1 LKAREAI
8 MSSPIHLGEDIDPA
22 LMYAPP
28 WTRERVPA
36 EIAGRPAAPL
46 IDADERDRN
55 PTTLVP
61 QFSGDRAMLELQR
74 QLALN
79 PNLIPEP
86 SAQAGSV
93 VWPILIRLCGV
104 ISFAAFVAWGM
115 VSYHGI
121 EKPAR
126 ITPTE
131 VSTSAI
137 SGNRSHHVDV
147 ELPRPMM
154 AAAQTDDVGTTNVRH
169 SAAAITPLTAA
180 PAVVAAA
187 PLPTA
192 SVNTIAVAP
201 VPAQTIA
208 PPPAQPA
215 PRSDNRPA
223 LRLDSGELEMLVKRG
238 NEFIANG
245 DLAAA
250 RLLLRRGAEA
260 GSAEATLALGATF
273 DPVVMQRLGAIGT
286 TPDITQA
293 RQWYQRAAELG
304 SNAALQRL
312 AGLDAAR

>member
-1 LKAREAI
+1 
-8 MSSPIHLGEDIDPA
+8 MSSPIHLDEDIDPA

-28 WTRERVPA
+28 WARERVPA
-36 EIAGRPAAPL
+36 EIAGRPATPL
-46 IDADERDRN
+46 TDTDERNRD
-55 PTTLVP
+55 PTRLAL

-79 PNLIPEP
+79 PHLIPEP
-86 SAQAGSV
+86 SAKAGSV
-93 VWPILIRLCGV
+93 VRPILIRLCGV
-104 ISFAAFVAWGM
+104 ISFAALVAWGM

-121 EKPAR
+121 EKPVGIMPA
-126 ITPTE
+126 E

-137 SGNRSHHVDV
+137 SGNRVDV
-147 ELPRPMM
+147 ELPRPAI
-154 AAAQTDDVGTTNVRH
+154 AAPQMEEAVTANV
-169 SAAAITPLTAA
+169 LAA

-187 PLPTA
+187 PLPAA
-192 SVNTIAVAP
+192 SVDAIAATP

-215 PRSDNRPA
+215 PRPDNRPA

-250 RLLLRRGAEA
+250 RLLLRRAAEA
-260 GSAEATLALGATF
+260 GSAEAALAVGATF

-286 TPDITQA
+286 TPDIAQA

>member
-1 LKAREAI
+1 
-8 MSSPIHLGEDIDPA
+8 MSSPIHLDEDIDPA

-28 WTRERVPA
+28 WARERVPA
-36 EIAGRPAAPL
+36 EIAGRPATPL
-46 IDADERDRN
+46 TDTDERNRD
-55 PTTLVP
+55 PTRLAL

-79 PNLIPEP
+79 PHLIPAP
-86 SAQAGSV
+86 SAKAGSV
-93 VWPILIRLCGV
+93 VRPILIRLCGV
-104 ISFAAFVAWGM
+104 ISFAALVAWGM

-121 EKPAR
+121 EKPVGIMPA
-126 ITPTE
+126 E
-131 VSTSAI
+131 VSTSVI
-137 SGNRSHHVDV
+137 SGDRVDV
-147 ELPRPMM
+147 ELLRPAI
-154 AAAQTDDVGTTNVRH
+154 AAPQMEEAVTANV
-169 SAAAITPLTAA
+169 LAA

-187 PLPTA
+187 PLPAA
-192 SVNTIAVAP
+192 SVDAIAATP
-201 VPAQTIA
+201 VPAQPIA

-215 PRSDNRPA
+215 PRPDNRPA

-250 RLLLRRGAEA
+250 RLLLRRAAEA
-260 GSAEATLALGATF
+260 GSAEAALALGATF

-286 TPDITQA
+286 TPDIAQA

>member
-1 LKAREAI
+1 
-8 MSSPIHLGEDIDPA
+8 
-22 LMYAPP
+22 
-28 WTRERVPA
+28 
-36 EIAGRPAAPL
+36 
-46 IDADERDRN
+46 
-55 PTTLVP
+55 
-61 QFSGDRAMLELQR
+61 MLELQR

-79 PNLIPEP
+79 PHLIPEP
-86 SAQAGSV
+86 SAKAGSV
-93 VWPILIRLCGV
+93 VRPILIRLCGV
-104 ISFAAFVAWGM
+104 ISFAALVAWGM

-121 EKPAR
+121 EKPVGIMSA
-126 ITPTE
+126 E
-131 VSTSAI
+131 VSTSVI
-137 SGNRSHHVDV
+137 SGDRVDV
-147 ELPRPMM
+147 ELLRPTI
-154 AAAQTDDVGTTNVRH
+154 AAPQMEEAVTANV
-169 SAAAITPLTAA
+169 LAA

-187 PLPTA
+187 PLPAA
-192 SVNTIAVAP
+192 SVDAIAATP

-215 PRSDNRPA
+215 PRPDNRPA

-250 RLLLRRGAEA
+250 RLLLRRAAEA
-260 GSAEATLALGATF
+260 GSAEAALAVGATF

-286 TPDITQA
+286 TPDIAQA

>member
-1 LKAREAI
+1 
-8 MSSPIHLGEDIDPA
+8 MSSPIHLDEDIDPA
-22 LMYAPP
+22 LIYAPP
-28 WTRERVPA
+28 WARERVPA
-36 EIAGRPAAPL
+36 EIAGRPAAL
-46 IDADERDRN
+46 LSETDERNRN
-55 PTTLVP
+55 PTTLDP
-61 QFSGDRAMLELQR
+61 EFSGDRAMLELQR
-74 QLALN
+74 QLAIN

-86 SAQAGSV
+86 PAETGSA

-115 VSYHGI
+115 ASYRGI
-121 EKPAR
+121 EKPVGIVPA
-126 ITPTE
+126 E
-131 VSTSAI
+131 VSTPAI
-137 SGNRSHHVDV
+137 SSNRVHRVDV
-147 ELPRPMM
+147 ELPRPTV
-154 AAAQTDDVGTTNVRH
+154 AAPQAEDAATTNVRR
-169 SAAAITPLTAA
+169 SAAAITPSPAA
-180 PAVVAAA
+180 VAVVAVA
-187 PLPTA
+187 PLPA
-192 SVNTIAVAP
+192 VSVNAIAVTP

-215 PRSDNRPA
+215 SRFDNRPTV
-223 LRLDSGELEMLVKRG
+223 RLDSGELEMLVKRG

-260 GSAEATLALGATF
+260 GSAEAALALGATF

-286 TPDITQA
+286 TPDIAQA

>member
-1 LKAREAI
+1 
-8 MSSPIHLGEDIDPA
+8 
-22 LMYAPP
+22 
-28 WTRERVPA
+28 
-36 EIAGRPAAPL
+36 
-46 IDADERDRN
+46 
-55 PTTLVP
+55 
-61 QFSGDRAMLELQR
+61 MLELQR
-74 QLALN
+74 QLARN

-86 SAQAGSV
+86 SAKAGSIV
-93 VWPILIRLCGV
+93 RPILIRLCGV
-104 ISFAAFVAWGM
+104 ISFAALVAWGM

-121 EKPAR
+121 EKPVGIMPA
-126 ITPTE
+126 E

-137 SGNRSHHVDV
+137 SGNRVDV
-147 ELPRPMM
+147 ELPRP
-154 AAAQTDDVGTTNVRH
+154 
-169 SAAAITPLTAA
+169 AIAA
-180 PAVVAAA
+180 PQMEDAVTANVLAAPTVVAAA
-187 PLPTA
+187 PLSAA
-192 SVNTIAVAP
+192 SVNAIAVTP
-201 VPAQTIA
+201 VPAQPIA

-215 PRSDNRPA
+215 PRPDNRPA

-260 GSAEATLALGATF
+260 GSAEAALALGATF

-286 TPDITQA
+286 TPDIVQA

>member
-1 LKAREAI
+1 
-8 MSSPIHLGEDIDPA
+8 MSSPIHLDEDIDPA

-28 WTRERVPA
+28 WARERVPA
-36 EIAGRPAAPL
+36 EIAGRPATPL
-46 IDADERDRN
+46 TDTDERNRD
-55 PTTLVP
+55 PTRLAL

-79 PNLIPEP
+79 PHLIPEP
-86 SAQAGSV
+86 SAKAGSV
-93 VWPILIRLCGV
+93 VRPILIRLCGV
-104 ISFAAFVAWGM
+104 ISFAALVAWGM

-121 EKPAR
+121 EKPVGIMPA
-126 ITPTE
+126 E
-131 VSTSAI
+131 VSTSVI
-137 SGNRSHHVDV
+137 SGDRVDV
-147 ELPRPMM
+147 ELLRPAI
-154 AAAQTDDVGTTNVRH
+154 AAPQMEEAVTANV
-169 SAAAITPLTAA
+169 LAA

-187 PLPTA
+187 PLPAA
-192 SVNTIAVAP
+192 SVDAIAATP

-215 PRSDNRPA
+215 PRPDNRPA

-250 RLLLRRGAEA
+250 RLLLRRAAEA
-260 GSAEATLALGATF
+260 GSAEAALALGATF

-286 TPDITQA
+286 TPDIAQA

>member
-1 LKAREAI
+1 
-8 MSSPIHLGEDIDPA
+8 MSSPIHLDEDIDPA

-28 WTRERVPA
+28 WARERVPA
-36 EIAGRPAAPL
+36 EIARRPAVPL
-46 IDADERDRN
+46 IDADERNRN
-55 PTTLVP
+55 PTTLAP
-61 QFSGDRAMLELQR
+61 EFSGDRAMLELQR

-79 PNLIPEP
+79 PNLIPAP
-86 SAQAGSV
+86 PAAAGSV
-93 VWPILIRLCGV
+93 IWPILIRLCGV

-115 VSYHGI
+115 VSYHNI
-121 EKPAR
+121 EKP
-126 ITPTE
+126 IGIMPTE
-131 VSTSAI
+131 VSVPAI
-137 SGNRSHHVDV
+137 SSNRIHRVDV
-147 ELPRPMM
+147 ELPRPTV
-154 AAAQTDDVGTTNVRH
+154 AAPQTEDPATTNVRR
-169 SAAAITPLTAA
+169 SAATITPLSAT

-192 SVNTIAVAP
+192 SVNAIAVTP
-201 VPAQTIA
+201 V
-208 PPPAQPA
+208 PAQPA
-215 PRSDNRPA
+215 PRPDIRPTV
-223 LRLDSGELEMLVKRG
+223 RLDSGELEMLVKRG

-260 GSAEATLALGATF
+260 GSAEAALALGATF

-286 TPDITQA
+286 TPDIAQA

>member
-1 LKAREAI
+1 
-8 MSSPIHLGEDIDPA
+8 MSSPIHLDEDIDPA

-28 WTRERVPA
+28 WAREWVPA

-46 IDADERDRN
+46 IDVDERNCN
-55 PTTLVP
+55 PTTLAP
-61 QFSGDRAMLELQR
+61 EFSGDRAMLELQR

-79 PNLIPEP
+79 PNLISEP
-86 SAQAGSV
+86 SPEAGSV

-104 ISFAAFVAWGM
+104 ISFAAFVAWGI
-115 VSYHGI
+115 VSYHGM
-121 EKPAR
+121 EKPVGIMPA
-126 ITPTE
+126 E
-131 VSTSAI
+131 VSTPAI
-137 SGNRSHHVDV
+137 SSDRVHYVDV
-147 ELPRPMM
+147 ELARPTM
-154 AAAQTDDVGTTNVRH
+154 AAPRTEDAATTNVRR
-169 SAAAITPLTAA
+169 SAATITPSPAV
-180 PAVVAAA
+180 PAVVAVA

-192 SVNTIAVAP
+192 SVNAIAVTP

-208 PPPAQPA
+208 PPPAQPV
-215 PRSDNRPA
+215 PRPDNRPTV
-223 LRLDSGELEMLVKRG
+223 RLDSGELEMLVKRG

-260 GSAEATLALGATF
+260 GSAEAALALGATF

-304 SNAALQRL
+304 SSAASQRL
-312 AGLDAAR
+312 AGLDATR

>member
-1 LKAREAI
+1 
-8 MSSPIHLGEDIDPA
+8 MSSPIYLDEDIDPA

-28 WTRERVPA
+28 WACERVPA
-36 EIAGRPAAPL
+36 EIAGRPAAL
-46 IDADERDRN
+46 LTDTDERNRN
-55 PTTLVP
+55 PARLAP

-74 QLALN
+74 QLARN
-79 PNLIPEP
+79 PGLIPEP
-86 SAQAGSV
+86 STQAGSV
-93 VWPILIRLCGV
+93 VRPILIRLCGV
-104 ISFAAFVAWGM
+104 ISFAALVAWGM

-121 EKPAR
+121 EEPVGIMPA
-126 ITPTE
+126 E
-131 VSTSAI
+131 VFTSVI
-137 SGNRSHHVDV
+137 SGNRVNRVDA
-147 ELPRPMM
+147 ELPRPTIV
-154 AAAQTDDVGTTNVRH
+154 APQIEEADTANVV
-169 SAAAITPLTAA
+169 AA
-180 PAVVAAA
+180 PTVAAAA
-187 PLPTA
+187 PLSAA
-192 SVNTIAVAP
+192 SINAIAVTP

-215 PRSDNRPA
+215 PRPDNRPA

-250 RLLLRRGAEA
+250 RLLLQRGAEA
-260 GSAEATLALGATF
+260 GSAEAALALGATF

-286 TPDITQA
+286 TPDIAQA

>member
-1 LKAREAI
+1 
-8 MSSPIHLGEDIDPA
+8 MSSPIHLDEDIDPA

-28 WTRERVPA
+28 WARERVPA
-36 EIAGRPAAPL
+36 EIAGRPATPL
-46 IDADERDRN
+46 TDTNERNRN
-55 PTTLVP
+55 PTTLAP

-74 QLALN
+74 QLVRN

-86 SAQAGSV
+86 SAKAGSV
-93 VWPILIRLCGV
+93 VRPILIRLCGV
-104 ISFAAFVAWGM
+104 ISFAALVAWGM

-121 EKPAR
+121 EKPIGIMPA
-126 ITPTE
+126 E

-137 SGNRSHHVDV
+137 SGNRVDV
-147 ELPRPMM
+147 ELPRPAI
-154 AAAQTDDVGTTNVRH
+154 AAPQMEDAVTANV
-169 SAAAITPLTAA
+169 LAA

-187 PLPTA
+187 PLSAA
-192 SVNTIAVAP
+192 SVNAIAVTP
-201 VPAQTIA
+201 VPAQPIA

-215 PRSDNRPA
+215 PRPDNRPA

-250 RLLLRRGAEA
+250 RLLLRRAAEA
-260 GSAEATLALGATF
+260 GSAEAALAVGATF

-286 TPDITQA
+286 TPDIAQA

>member
-1 LKAREAI
+1 
-8 MSSPIHLGEDIDPA
+8 MSSPIHLDEDIDPA

-28 WTRERVPA
+28 WARERVPA
-36 EIAGRPAAPL
+36 EIAGRPATPL
-46 IDADERDRN
+46 TDTNERNRN
-55 PTTLVP
+55 PTTLAP

-74 QLALN
+74 QLARN

-86 SAQAGSV
+86 SAKAGSV
-93 VWPILIRLCGV
+93 VRPILIRLCGV
-104 ISFAAFVAWGM
+104 ISFAALVAWGM

-121 EKPAR
+121 EKPVGIMPA
-126 ITPTE
+126 E

-137 SGNRSHHVDV
+137 SGNRVNRVDV
-147 ELPRPMM
+147 ELPRPAI
-154 AAAQTDDVGTTNVRH
+154 AAPQMEDAVTANV
-169 SAAAITPLTAA
+169 LAA

-187 PLPTA
+187 PLPAA
-192 SVNTIAVAP
+192 SVNAIAVTP

-215 PRSDNRPA
+215 PRPDNRPA

-250 RLLLRRGAEA
+250 RLLLRRAAEA
-260 GSAEATLALGATF
+260 GSAEAALAVGATF

-286 TPDITQA
+286 TPDIAQA

>member
-1 LKAREAI
+1 
-8 MSSPIHLGEDIDPA
+8 MSSPIHLDEDIDPA

-28 WTRERVPA
+28 WARERVPA
-36 EIAGRPAAPL
+36 EIAGRPATPL
-46 IDADERDRN
+46 TDTDERNRN
-55 PTTLVP
+55 PTTLAP

-79 PNLIPEP
+79 PHLIPEP
-86 SAQAGSV
+86 SAKAGSV
-93 VWPILIRLCGV
+93 VRPILIRLCGV
-104 ISFAAFVAWGM
+104 ISFAALVAWGM

-121 EKPAR
+121 EKPVGIMPA
-126 ITPTE
+126 E

-137 SGNRSHHVDV
+137 SGNRVDV
-147 ELPRPMM
+147 ELPRPAI
-154 AAAQTDDVGTTNVRH
+154 AAPQMEDAVTANV
-169 SAAAITPLTAA
+169 LAA

-187 PLPTA
+187 PLPAA
-192 SVNTIAVAP
+192 SVNAIAVTP

-215 PRSDNRPA
+215 PRPDNRPA

-250 RLLLRRGAEA
+250 RLLLRRAAEA
-260 GSAEATLALGATF
+260 GSAEAALALGATF

>member
-1 LKAREAI
+1 
-8 MSSPIHLGEDIDPA
+8 MSSPIHLDEDIDPA

-28 WTRERVPA
+28 WARERVPA
-36 EIAGRPAAPL
+36 EIAGRPATPL
-46 IDADERDRN
+46 TDTDERHRD
-55 PTTLVP
+55 PTRLAL

-79 PNLIPEP
+79 PHLIPEP
-86 SAQAGSV
+86 SAKAGSV
-93 VWPILIRLCGV
+93 VRPILIRLCGV
-104 ISFAAFVAWGM
+104 ISFAALVAWGM

-121 EKPAR
+121 EKPVGIMSA
-126 ITPTE
+126 E
-131 VSTSAI
+131 VSTSVI
-137 SGNRSHHVDV
+137 SGDRVDV
-147 ELPRPMM
+147 ELLRPTI
-154 AAAQTDDVGTTNVRH
+154 AAPQMEEAVTANV
-169 SAAAITPLTAA
+169 LAA
-180 PAVVAAA
+180 PAEVAAA
-187 PLPTA
+187 PLPAA
-192 SVNTIAVAP
+192 SVDAIAATP

-215 PRSDNRPA
+215 PRPDNRPA

-250 RLLLRRGAEA
+250 RLLLRRAAEA
-260 GSAEATLALGATF
+260 GSAEAALAVGATF

-286 TPDITQA
+286 TPDIAQA

>member
-8 MSSPIHLGEDIDPA
+8 MSSPIHLDEDIDPA

-28 WTRERVPA
+28 WARERVPA

-46 IDADERDRN
+46 IDVDERNCN
-55 PTTLVP
+55 PTTLAP
-61 QFSGDRAMLELQR
+61 EFSGDRAMLELQR

-79 PNLIPEP
+79 PNLISEP
-86 SAQAGSV
+86 SPKAGSV

-104 ISFAAFVAWGM
+104 ISFAAFVAWGI
-115 VSYHGI
+115 VSYHGM
-121 EKPAR
+121 EKPVGIMPA
-126 ITPTE
+126 E
-131 VSTSAI
+131 VSTPAI
-137 SGNRSHHVDV
+137 SSDRVHYVDV
-147 ELPRPMM
+147 ELARPTM
-154 AAAQTDDVGTTNVRH
+154 AAPRTEDATTTNVRR
-169 SAAAITPLTAA
+169 SAATITPSPAA
-180 PAVVAAA
+180 PAVVAVA

-192 SVNTIAVAP
+192 SVNAIAITPVSAQP
-201 VPAQTIA
+201 VPR
-208 PPPAQPA
+208 P
-215 PRSDNRPA
+215 DNRPTV
-223 LRLDSGELEMLVKRG
+223 RLDSGELEMLVKRG

-260 GSAEATLALGATF
+260 GSAEAALALGATF

-304 SNAALQRL
+304 SSAASQRL
-312 AGLDAAR
+312 AGLDATR

>member
-1 LKAREAI
+1 
-8 MSSPIHLGEDIDPA
+8 MSSPIH
-22 LMYAPP
+22 APP
-28 WTRERVPA
+28 WARERVPA
-36 EIAGRPAAPL
+36 EIAGRPATPL
-46 IDADERDRN
+46 TDTDERNRD
-55 PTTLVP
+55 PTRLAP

-86 SAQAGSV
+86 SAKAGSV
-93 VWPILIRLCGV
+93 VRPILIRLCGV

-121 EKPAR
+121 EKPVGIMPA
-126 ITPTE
+126 E

-137 SGNRSHHVDV
+137 SSNRVHRVDV
-147 ELPRPMM
+147 ELRRPTM
-154 AAAQTDDVGTTNVRH
+154 AAPQTEEAATTNVRR
-169 SAAAITPLTAA
+169 SAAAPLPAA

-187 PLPTA
+187 PLPAA
-192 SVNTIAVAP
+192 SVNAIAVTP

-215 PRSDNRPA
+215 PRPDNRPA

-260 GSAEATLALGATF
+260 GSAEAALALGATF

-286 TPDITQA
+286 TPDIAQA

>member
-1 LKAREAI
+1 
-8 MSSPIHLGEDIDPA
+8 MSSPIHLNEDIDPA

-28 WTRERVPA
+28 WARERVPA
-36 EIAGRPAAPL
+36 EIAGRPATPL
-46 IDADERDRN
+46 TDTNERNRD
-55 PTTLVP
+55 PTRLAL
-61 QFSGDRAMLELQR
+61 QFSGDRAILELQR

-79 PNLIPEP
+79 PHLIPEP
-86 SAQAGSV
+86 SAKAGSV
-93 VWPILIRLCGV
+93 VRPILIRLCGV
-104 ISFAAFVAWGM
+104 ISFAALVAWGM

-121 EKPAR
+121 EKPVGIMSA
-126 ITPTE
+126 E
-131 VSTSAI
+131 VSTSVI
-137 SGNRSHHVDV
+137 SGDRVDV
-147 ELPRPMM
+147 ELLRPAI
-154 AAAQTDDVGTTNVRH
+154 AAPQMEEAVTANV
-169 SAAAITPLTAA
+169 LAA
-180 PAVVAAA
+180 PAVVAVA
-187 PLPTA
+187 PLPAA
-192 SVNTIAVAP
+192 SVDAIAATP

-215 PRSDNRPA
+215 PRPDNRPA

-250 RLLLRRGAEA
+250 RLLLRRAAEA
-260 GSAEATLALGATF
+260 GSAEAALAVGATF

-286 TPDITQA
+286 TPDIVQA

>member
-1 LKAREAI
+1 
-8 MSSPIHLGEDIDPA
+8 
-22 LMYAPP
+22 
-28 WTRERVPA
+28 
-36 EIAGRPAAPL
+36 
-46 IDADERDRN
+46 
-55 PTTLVP
+55 
-61 QFSGDRAMLELQR
+61 MLELQR

-86 SAQAGSV
+86 SAEAGSV
-93 VWPILIRLCGV
+93 VRPILIRLCGV

-121 EKPAR
+121 EKPVGIMPA
-126 ITPTE
+126 E

-137 SGNRSHHVDV
+137 SSSRVHRVDV
-147 ELPRPMM
+147 ELRRPTT
-154 AAAQTDDVGTTNVRH
+154 AAPQTEEAATTNVRRG
-169 SAAAITPLTAA
+169 AAAITPL

-187 PLPTA
+187 PLPAA
-192 SVNTIAVAP
+192 SVDAIAVTP

-208 PPPAQPA
+208 PPPARPA
-215 PRSDNRPA
+215 LRPDNRPA
-223 LRLDSGELEMLVKRG
+223 LRLDSAELEMLVKRG

-260 GSAEATLALGATF
+260 GSAEAALALGATF

-286 TPDITQA
+286 TPDIAQA

>member
-1 LKAREAI
+1 
-8 MSSPIHLGEDIDPA
+8 MSSPINLAKRGPK
-22 LMYAPP
+22 
-28 WTRERVPA
+28 
-36 EIAGRPAAPL
+36 
-46 IDADERDRN
+46 
-55 PTTLVP
+55 
-61 QFSGDRAMLELQR
+61 FSGDRAMLELQR

-79 PNLIPEP
+79 PNLIPEL
-86 SAQAGSV
+86 SAEVGSV
-93 VWPILIRLCGV
+93 VRPILIRLCGV

-121 EKPAR
+121 EKPGGIMPA
-126 ITPTE
+126 E

-137 SGNRSHHVDV
+137 SSNYVHRVDV
-147 ELPRPMM
+147 ELRRPTM
-154 AAAQTDDVGTTNVRH
+154 AAPQTEEAATTNVRR
-169 SAAAITPLTAA
+169 SAAAITPLPAA

-187 PLPTA
+187 PLPAA
-192 SVNTIAVAP
+192 SPSAIALTP
-201 VPAQTIA
+201 LPAQTIA

-215 PRSDNRPA
+215 PRPDNRPA

-260 GSAEATLALGATF
+260 GSAEAALALGAF

-304 SNAALQRL
+304 SNAAVQRL

>member
-1 LKAREAI
+1 
-8 MSSPIHLGEDIDPA
+8 MSSPIHLDEDIDPA

-28 WTRERVPA
+28 WARERVPA

-46 IDADERDRN
+46 IDADERNRN
-55 PTTLVP
+55 PTMLAP

-79 PNLIPEP
+79 PNRIPEP

-93 VWPILIRLCGV
+93 VLPILIRLCGV

-121 EKPAR
+121 EKPIGIMPA
-126 ITPTE
+126 E
-131 VSTSAI
+131 VSTPAI
-137 SGNRSHHVDV
+137 PSNRVHRVGV
-147 ELPRPMM
+147 ELPRPTVTAPQTED
-154 AAAQTDDVGTTNVRH
+154 AATMNVRRN
-169 SAAAITPLTAA
+169 AATITPLPAA

-187 PLPTA
+187 PLPAA
-192 SVNTIAVAP
+192 SVNAIAVTP

-215 PRSDNRPA
+215 PRPDNRPTV
-223 LRLDSGELEMLVKRG
+223 RLDSGELEMLVKRG

-260 GSAEATLALGATF
+260 GSAEAALALGATF

-286 TPDITQA
+286 TPDIVQA

>member
-1 LKAREAI
+1 
-8 MSSPIHLGEDIDPA
+8 MSSPIHLDEDIDPA

-28 WTRERVPA
+28 WARERVPA

-46 IDADERDRN
+46 IDADERNRN
-55 PTTLVP
+55 PTMLAP

-79 PNLIPEP
+79 PNRIPEP

-93 VWPILIRLCGV
+93 VLPILIRLCGV

-121 EKPAR
+121 EKPIGIMPA
-126 ITPTE
+126 E
-131 VSTSAI
+131 VSTPAI
-137 SGNRSHHVDV
+137 SSNRVHRVGV
-147 ELPRPMM
+147 ELPRPTV
-154 AAAQTDDVGTTNVRH
+154 AAPQTEDAATTNVRRN
-169 SAAAITPLTAA
+169 AATITPLPAA

-187 PLPTA
+187 PLPAA
-192 SVNTIAVAP
+192 SVDAIAVTP

-215 PRSDNRPA
+215 ARPDNRPA

-250 RLLLRRGAEA
+250 RLLLRRAAEA
-260 GSAEATLALGATF
+260 GSAEAALALGATF

-286 TPDITQA
+286 APDSAQA